1 MRNVT
6 WKGAVLTQMFDSAD
20 FAALREEYLQGVVE
34 RSGRLREAVAALRQG
49 SPVDLK
55 QLRQEVHKL
64 RGSGGFYGF
73 KGLSAAA
80 ARAEDALLM
89 VIDGEQDRDDAAL
102 ADLVDQVLEEID
114 AATR

>member
-1 MRNVT
+1 
-6 WKGAVLTQMFDSAD
+6 MFDSAE

-49 SPVDLK
+49 GPVDLR

-73 KGLSAAA
+73 KELSAAA

-89 VIDGEQDRDDAAL
+89 VLDGEQERDDRVL
-102 ADLVDQVLEEID
+102 ADLVARVVEEID
-114 AATR
+114 AASR